1 MARSGRRPGPT
12 ESRDEIL
19 AAARRL
25 FADRGYDG
33 TTVRGIAREA
43 GVDPALVHHFFGSK
57 DRVFVAA
64 MEFPLDPTEVMSQV
78 VAHGREGLGERL
90 AHFFLAAWAD
100 AAARSPMLGLLRSAM
115 TNDEAAAMFREF
127 IASALA
133 GPVSEAVGVP
143 RLRLEAAMAQLVGVA
158 LMRYVLQ
165 LEPMASA
172 SEDEV
177 VALVAPTIQ
186 RYIDGTDVPG

>member
-33 TTVRGIAREA
+33 TTVRGVAREA

-64 MEFPLDPTEVMSQV
+64 MEFPIDPTEVMSRV
-78 VAHGREGLGERL
+78 VAQGRDGLGERL
-90 AHFFLAAWAD
+90 ARFFLAAWAD
-100 AAARSPMLGLLRSAM
+100 ATARSPMLGLLRSAM

-127 IASALA
+127 ITSALA